1 MVKYSYSWPI
11 NEQTNKTHI
20 NNNEDIYK
28 HIDQKYC
35 GRNKCRFLLPVVV
48 GEQESKAQMHF
59 RQLAFLAGKIG
70 RTIVLPNV
78 HHSHMGACLSHPFS
92 FYYDQKR
99 WLKSTKRHFDWITM
113 NDFQTWINER
123 QTVGAQ
129 PTGQEIYI
137 EGSQKSGYLYKQKNC
152 FQSLFDFTNRP
163 IVSYQLA
170 DISHPLKKD
179 GNITKTMMTLLND
192 EAREYEYLGKSD
204 GPVDVINLF
213 YDRRFKFINDPIAQ
227 VPIPYSSNLVDI
239 ANEISSD
246 LKSFTAVHWRMERVQ
261 PVSNL
266 VQCAQDLVQRIKK
279 LNTSNVFLLTDYP
292 HTAGAK
298 PESSSFHPNQLRP
311 AHHRAIRYLYEHLNV
326 TLTAVDRSIPY
337 AEKNWNVIP
346 IRTNDTSTIGIIDK
360 LVAMKAQYF
369 FAGKPGVCAKSSSF
383 TGTISFH
390 RHNAIR
396 QGDKDIIVPLE
407 TFDLPR

>member
-1 MVKYSYSWPI
+1 
-11 NEQTNKTHI
+11 
-20 NNNEDIYK
+20 
-28 HIDQKYC
+28 
-35 GRNKCRFLLPVVV
+35 
-48 GEQESKAQMHF
+48 
-59 RQLAFLAGKIG
+59 
-70 RTIVLPNV
+70 
-78 HHSHMGACLSHPFS
+78 
-92 FYYDQKR
+92 
-99 WLKSTKRHFDWITM
+99 
-113 NDFQTWINER
+113 
-123 QTVGAQ
+123 
-129 PTGQEIYI
+129 
-137 EGSQKSGYLYKQKNC
+137 
-152 FQSLFDFTNRP
+152 
-163 IVSYQLA
+163 
-170 DISHPLKKD
+170 
-179 GNITKTMMTLLND
+179 
-192 EAREYEYLGKSD
+192 
-204 GPVDVINLF
+204 
-213 YDRRFKFINDPIAQ
+213 
-227 VPIPYSSNLVDI
+227 VDI

-337 AEKNWNVIP
+337 AKKNWNVVP

-390 RHNAIR
+390 RHNAVR